1 MVVGHLASG
10 NFSVVVG
17 IEVVEDR
24 LGMFGRG
31 LVGVIGRGTGL
42 GSGCGFGG
50 CGCSGRGI
58 SGRTFRNRWRCH
70 RFGWLVLFAVNSRC
84 QQHRASGDYQHDRT
98 SHESVS

>member
-1 MVVGHLASG
+1 VVVGHLASG

-31 LVGVIGRGTGL
+31 LIGVIGRGTGL
-42 GSGCGFGG
+42 DWSCGL
-50 CGCSGRGI
+50 GI
-58 SGRTFRNRWRCH
+58 TGRTFRNRWRCH
-70 RFGWLVLFAVNSRC
+70 RFGWLVLFSANTRG
-84 QQHRASGDYQHDRT
+84 QQQRASGDYQHDRT